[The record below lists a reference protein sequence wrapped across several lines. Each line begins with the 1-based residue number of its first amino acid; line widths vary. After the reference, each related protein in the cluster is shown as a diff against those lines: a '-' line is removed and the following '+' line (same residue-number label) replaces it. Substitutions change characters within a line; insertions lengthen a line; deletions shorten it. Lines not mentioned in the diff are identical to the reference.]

1 MKPTRTQGHLAH
13 TRPPWSSDGACECGS
28 WIPAELEGGTMSK
41 SDGYGSELATM
52 AVFWLAL
59 AAAFGR
65 GWIAAL
71 AILVLGL
78 PAVKVVS
85 LLVATSVGKPM
96 QPADRELAA
105 ARVRHRLES
114 EPEIAARAAA

>member
-1 MKPTRTQGHLAH
+1 
-13 TRPPWSSDGACECGS
+13 
-28 WIPAELEGGTMSK
+28 LEGGTMSK